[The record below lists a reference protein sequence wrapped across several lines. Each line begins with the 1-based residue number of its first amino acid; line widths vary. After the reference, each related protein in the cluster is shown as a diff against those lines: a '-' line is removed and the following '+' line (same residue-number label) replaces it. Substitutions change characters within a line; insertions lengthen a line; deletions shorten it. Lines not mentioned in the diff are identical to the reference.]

1 MVTRKEVLLSDTMY
15 LKIKDLV
22 KELQELWSW
31 KQFYEK
37 RSKVVVKTY
46 NKRKGK
52 MVNVNHS
59 QPRFVELMN
68 KTQKQINEKQQEID
82 DFKAAK
88 SNRKKGKR

>member
-1 MVTRKEVLLSDTMY
+1 MY
-15 LKIKDLV
+15 IEIKDLV

-68 KTQKQINEKQQEID
+68 KTKKQINEKQQEID
-82 DFKAAK
+82 DFKTAQK
-88 SNRKKGKR
+88 TRRGGKR

>member
-1 MVTRKEVLLSDTMY
+1 MY
-15 LKIKDLV
+15 IEIKDLV

-68 KTQKQINEKQQEID
+68 KTKKQINEKQQEID
-82 DFKAAK
+82 DFKAAQK
-88 SNRKKGKR
+88 TRRGGKR

>member
-1 MVTRKEVLLSDTMY
+1 MY
-15 LKIKDLV
+15 IEIKDLV

-52 MVNVNHS
+52 MVNKRKGKMVNVNHS

-68 KTQKQINEKQQEID
+68 KTKKQINEKQQEID
-82 DFKAAK
+82 DFKTAQK
-88 SNRKKGKR
+88 TRRGGKR

>member
-1 MVTRKEVLLSDTMY
+1 MVTRKEVILSDKMY
-15 LKIKDLV
+15 IEIKDLV

-52 MVNVNHS
+52 MVNGT
-59 QPRFVELMN
+59 FVKDE
-68 KTQKQINEKQQEID
+68 D
-82 DFKAAK
+82 
-88 SNRKKGKR
+88 